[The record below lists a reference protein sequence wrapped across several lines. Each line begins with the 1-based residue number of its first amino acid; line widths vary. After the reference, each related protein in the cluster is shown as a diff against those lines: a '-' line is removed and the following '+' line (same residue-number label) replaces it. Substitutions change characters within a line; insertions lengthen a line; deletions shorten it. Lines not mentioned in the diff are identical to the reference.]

1 MSFDVEELPEASDGP
16 SLRER
21 AKTPNGQL
29 VIKVGVVVL
38 VLTVLLLVFGIWWPL
53 VSLSPSASDTQDEVK
68 NTILV
73 FSIAAAPVMAL
84 VWGIAYYSIRHWRV
98 GATEEPPEDGPAIR
112 DNTRL
117 SLIWVVG
124 SALLTAFLL
133 VWGLSALTSTTTL
146 PTDAKPLTINVV
158 GQQWVWNFQYP
169 EDGGITSSE
178 LIIPKDRP
186 IIFNVTSVDV
196 IHSFWIPEMGIKID
210 ANPSV
215 TTTTMTTPNKLGMF
229 NVRCAELCG
238 LNHAY
243 METTGNVL
251 SSNDFDAWVTSKGGT
266 VGVNVPLDINKVEA
280 SSSNG

>member
-29 VIKVGVVVL
+29 VIKVGVVVF
-38 VLTVLLLVFGIWWPL
+38 VLTVVLLVFGIWWPL
-53 VSLSPSASDTQDEVK
+53 VSLSPSASDTQDEVR
-68 NTILV
+68 NTMLV

-84 VWGIAYYSIRHWRV
+84 VWGIAYYSLRHWRA
-98 GATEEPPEDGPAIR
+98 GATEEPPEDGPSIR
-112 DNTRL
+112 DNARL

-146 PTDAKPLTINVV
+146 GL
-158 GQQWVWNFQYP
+158 
-169 EDGGITSSE
+169 
-178 LIIPKDRP
+178 
-186 IIFNVTSVDV
+186 
-196 IHSFWIPEMGIKID
+196 
-210 ANPSV
+210 
-215 TTTTMTTPNKLGMF
+215 F

-243 METTGNVL
+243 METTGTVL
-251 SSNDFDAWVTSKGGT
+251 APADFDAWVTSKGGT